1 MRISL
6 RNLLLWGAAV
16 TTANTWGQAPTPHQE
31 VDLAVTYTA
40 QRSSLTTG
48 NFFWRQ
54 GGSFEL
60 STEMYRGLGIVINV
74 AGSEVKNIQGSG
86 IDLDTLT
93 TIFGPRYTWHHHAGK
108 VAVFGQGQIGES
120 HGWNSLFPATGGATS
135 DFNTF
140 ALQVGGGLDLRLGRH
155 FAVRPVQADWIRTQF
170 PNGTTNVQN
179 NLRLGAGMVL
189 RIPQSR

>member
-6 RNLLLWGAAV
+6 RNLLLWGAAI

-93 TIFGPRYTWHHHAGK
+93 TIFGPRYT
-108 VAVFGQGQIGES
+108 
-120 HGWNSLFPATGGATS
+120 
-135 DFNTF
+135 
-140 ALQVGGGLDLRLGRH
+140 
-155 FAVRPVQADWIRTQF
+155 
-170 PNGTTNVQN
+170 
-179 NLRLGAGMVL
+179 
-189 RIPQSR
+189 